1 MGKQKLDRL
10 LAQLKDNQ
18 SQDIQN
24 AAAIFTVA
32 QGAVNQ
38 LAQLEQQADVLAE
51 PITLSDALPEL
62 TQADLIERYGSYNNC
77 RKAAKQLGIT
87 FSKNPRWEQLVAAF
101 RYLPACQS
109 CVDAYMQ
116 RHPHPDIKGIKIQ
129 LTLDSAT

>member
-1 MGKQKLDRL
+1 MGKQNIDQL

-18 SQDIQN
+18 RQDVQN

-38 LAQLEQQADVLAE
+38 LSQLEPQTEAGAK
-51 PITLSDALPEL
+51 PTALSDQPPRL
-62 TQADLIERYGSYNNC
+62 TKADLIERYGSYNHC

-101 RYLPACQS
+101 GYLPACQS

-129 LTLDSAT
+129 LTL

>member
-18 SQDIQN
+18 TQDIQN

-38 LAQLEQQADVLAE
+38 LAQQEQQNDAAPPKALADAPPQL
-51 PITLSDALPEL
+51 TKSDLLS
-62 TQADLIERYGSYNNC
+62 RYGSYNAC
-77 RKAAKQLGIT
+77 RTAAKQLGIT
-87 FSKNPRWEQLVAAF
+87 FSKNPRWPQLVAAF

-109 CVDAYMQ
+109 CVNTYVQ
-116 RHPHPDIKGIKIQ
+116 RHPHSDIQGIKIT
-129 LTLDSAT
+129 LTLGSTNR

>member
-38 LAQLEQQADVLAE
+38 LERAEQQNDDAPL
-51 PITLSDALPEL
+51 PKLLSDAPPDL
-62 TQADLIERYGSYNNC
+62 TKADLISRYGNYNAC
-77 RKAAKQLGIT
+77 RTAAKQLGIT
-87 FSKNPRWEQLVAAF
+87 FSTSPRWPQLVAAF

-109 CVDAYMQ
+109 CVDTYLQ
-116 RHPHPDIKGIKIQ
+116 RHPHPDIQGIKI
-129 LTLDSAT
+129 TLKLS